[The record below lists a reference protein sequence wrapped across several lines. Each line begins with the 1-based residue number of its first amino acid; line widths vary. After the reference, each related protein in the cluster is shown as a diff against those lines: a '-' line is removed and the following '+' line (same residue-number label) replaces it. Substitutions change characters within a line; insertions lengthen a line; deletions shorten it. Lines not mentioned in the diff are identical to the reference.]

1 MATGRRDMTELERR
15 YRRVLRLLPGP
26 YRQAW
31 EEDMVATFLAGAVP
45 ADPEAAAFVTDYGR
59 PDWSEVV
66 SVVGLAV
73 RLRLGGADAPPRYLA
88 WGNAVRLVALVGL
101 LVHAVNALAGVG
113 ALLWLPERFPAVA
126 MPSGT
131 VTVLALLGLS
141 WVAAYLALVGGHLR
155 AARLVAAL
163 SLAPA
168 VISVGMEVAI
178 TGTDYLASRVV
189 ELAVAAMPV
198 LALAAFHREAAP
210 VRPRPWLIALPIGA
224 VVVTSVLLAT
234 QFPGGAVFVD
244 WPGLACVAVL
254 VAALVHRR
262 GPSWT
267 AAIALFAGATF
278 VLRAVTLL
286 DYLAAG
292 QDTLITVALAEGA
305 AVVLV
310 GVPLAVRAIRM
321 LRDLPA
327 AAGYPQAT
335 TPPPDAVGGT
345 R

>member
-1 MATGRRDMTELERR
+1 
-15 YRRVLRLLPGP
+15 
-26 YRQAW
+26 
-31 EEDMVATFLAGAVP
+31 MVATFLAGAVP
-45 ADPEAAAFVTDYGR
+45 ADPEAAGFVTDYGR

-101 LVHAVNALAGVG
+101 LVHAVNAVAGVG

-126 MPSGT
+126 LPSET
-131 VTVLALLGLS
+131 ATVLALLGLS
-141 WVAAYLALVGGHLR
+141 LV
-155 AARLVAAL
+155 
-163 SLAPA
+163 PA

-189 ELAVAAMPV
+189 ELVVAAMPV

-210 VRPRPWLIALPIGA
+210 VRPRPWLIALPVGA
-224 VVVTSVLLAT
+224 VVVTLVLLAT

-254 VAALVHRR
+254 VAALVRRR

-267 AAIALFAGATF
+267 AAIALFAGAACRDVAGLSGRGAGHADHSGPRGRHSHGARGCATRCPCHPDAARPAGGRRLSTGDHAAARCCRWHP
-278 VLRAVTLL
+278 VAWKPGAGGQAR
-286 DYLAAG
+286 AAG
-292 QDTLITVALAEGA
+292 RRCLFAAEILCCQRIHACPQCQAWPSAPRFPAYGTAPTVSGR
-305 AVVLV
+305 
-310 GVPLAVRAIRM
+310 PR
-321 LRDLPA
+321 
-327 AAGYPQAT
+327 
-335 TPPPDAVGGT
+335 
-345 R
+345 